1 LLSYCEEDGTYIDEH
16 AQVLQNP
23 YKWMASNREN
33 TIELNSRDSEKFD
46 SLMQQK
52 LVRLK
57 DQEKMEV
64 LFQSEIAEEQD
75 EDDSQ

>member
-1 LLSYCEEDGTYIDEH
+1 
-16 AQVLQNP
+16 
-23 YKWMASNREN
+23 MASNREN